1 MSSESS
7 ESSISQIISN
17 TSEEF
22 SNDPINLNHT
32 IPIETNNF
40 DESTESILLDGP
52 EGLSGSS
59 SNWKYILITFCL
71 IGICLY
77 IFKEMKQ
84 EKKKIKK

>member
-32 IPIETNNF
+32 MPIETNNF

-52 EGLSGSS
+52 EDLSES

-71 IGICLY
+71 IGVCLY

-84 EKKKIKK
+84 EKKKIKQ

>member
-1 MSSESS
+1 MSS

-32 IPIETNNF
+32 MPIETNNF

-52 EGLSGSS
+52 EDLSGS

-71 IGICLY
+71 IGVCLY

-84 EKKKIKK
+84 ETKKIKQ